1 MHKRCSPPD
10 NGCAASAPTDCTQL
24 LNVVAMRLH
33 FPSRS
38 FAFASKALALATA
51 LSLGLSSFSLQAMGN
66 DTQEIKLGSHV
77 FLVSREWI
85 SDGSVTISPEPEK
98 GPPSE
103 PNLRS
108 ATELSFRPRAGWLGG
123 TGTALPTIIRVV
135 AAVWD
140 RPPPNSQLSKWLDKV
155 ASSAADDDGF
165 VRVLAGF
172 ARPGEQPQTETFIY
186 KGYRNDLGQPLVVIS
201 NNQDL
206 SPGFRLNS
214 IVTIALQP
222 GLVLTYYFD
231 NRKFPKNEWWA
242 LYQRVCRFVR
252 TIETSN

>member
-10 NGCAASAPTDCTQL
+10 NGCAASAPTDCKQL

-51 LSLGLSSFSLQAMGN
+51 LSLGLSSFSLQTMGN

-123 TGTALPTIIRVV
+123 SGTALPTIIRVV

-155 ASSAADDDGF
+155 ASTAADDDGVSWRASQDRESNRRRRRLSTRATGTTWGNRLWLF
-165 VRVLAGF
+165 
-172 ARPGEQPQTETFIY
+172 QITKIY
-186 KGYRNDLGQPLVVIS
+186 RQV
-201 NNQDL
+201 
-206 SPGFRLNS
+206 
-214 IVTIALQP
+214 
-222 GLVLTYYFD
+222 FD
-231 NRKFPKNEWWA
+231 WTR
-242 LYQRVCRFVR
+242 
-252 TIETSN
+252 